1 MYILRNKQTL
11 KVVADT
17 KMNETLA
24 FNTKLEA
31 KCWIAKHYSFDAIYN
46 FEYIKTDKITKSIF
60 D

>member
-1 MYILRNKQTL
+1 M
-11 KVVADT
+11 VADT

-60 D
+60 G